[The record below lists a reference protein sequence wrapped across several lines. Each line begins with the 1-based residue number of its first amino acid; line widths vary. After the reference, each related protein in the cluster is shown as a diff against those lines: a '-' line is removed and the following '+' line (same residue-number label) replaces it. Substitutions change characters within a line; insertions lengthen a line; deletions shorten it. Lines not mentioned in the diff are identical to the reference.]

1 MVREKYGE
9 IAQNPPHFPGRH
21 FTGVQPFN
29 FRFKN
34 FVSDVNFLIRDFRIA
49 KTCETSRIINN
60 LTVTFTLGPIS
71 LCRDS
76 QYLRN

>member
-1 MVREKYGE
+1 MVREKHGE

-34 FVSDVNFLIRDFRIA
+34 FVSDVNFLIRD
-49 KTCETSRIINN
+49 KQ
-60 LTVTFTLGPIS
+60 V
-71 LCRDS
+71 
-76 QYLRN
+76 